1 MDDLS
6 EVLRVVALG
15 GGVFL
20 DAEFTEPFSFIGKAA
35 RSLCTGT
42 PVHGELICF
51 HYVIEGGFHVSIDG
65 VTETWVHAGQTVML
79 PRNPMHVLASRKG
92 LIPTSASQIEANG
105 PGVAK
110 LKHGGGGEATRVVC
124 GFLAGNE
131 LLQAIV
137 STLPELLVLDVA
149 SLPSGQWIADSFR
162 FAVQT
167 QAEPEPGS
175 SLVLTRI
182 SELLF
187 LESLRRHLMEAPAE
201 DRGWTA
207 GLRDPAVRKALSLL
221 HTRSCEAWT
230 TDDLAAEIGMSRSA
244 FATRFTT
251 VMGMPPMRYLTRW
264 RMKQAAGDLTARG
277 KSVSE
282 VAYDLGYSSEAA
294 FTRAFRRE
302 FGSPPGE
309 WRARSGVSVK
319 TSGGAGMSGQGAGS

>member
-20 DAEFTEPFSFIGKAA
+20 DAEFTEPFAFIGKAA
-35 RSLCTGT
+35 RSLCTGM

-51 HYVIEGGFHVSIDG
+51 HYVIEGGFHVSIEG
-65 VTETWVHAGQTVML
+65 VGEAWVGAGQTVMM

-92 LIPTSASQIEANG
+92 LTPTSASHVEASG

-110 LKHGGGGEATRVVC
+110 LRHGGGGAATRVVC
-124 GFLAGNE
+124 GFLTGNE
-131 LLQAIV
+131 LLEVIV

-149 SLPSGQWIADSFR
+149 SLPSGQWIANTFR

-175 SLVLTRI
+175 SLVVTKI
-182 SELLF
+182 TELLF
-187 LESLRRHLMEAPAE
+187 LETLRRHLMQAPPE
-201 DRGWTA
+201 DRAVAA
-207 GLRDPAVRKALSLL
+207 GLRDPLVRRALSLL
-221 HTRSCEAWT
+221 HARALEPWT
-230 TDDLAAEIGMSRSA
+230 TDSLAAELGTSRSA
-244 FATRFTT
+244 FAARFTA
-251 VMGMPPMRYLTRW
+251 VMGVPPMRYLTRW
-264 RMKQAAGDLTARG
+264 RMRQAAGDLTQLG
-277 KSVSE
+277 KSVSQ
-282 VAYDLGYSSEAA
+282 VAFDLGYSSEAA

-309 WRARSGVSVK
+309 WRSRVVAA
-319 TSGGAGMSGQGAGS
+319 GAA

>member
-20 DAEFTEPFSFIGKAA
+20 DAEFTEPFAFVGKAA
-35 RSLCTGT
+35 RSLCTGVT
-42 PVHGELICF
+42 VTGELICF
-51 HYVIEGGFHVSIDG
+51 HYVIEGGFHVSLESG
-65 VTETWVHAGQTVML
+65 EEAWVGAGQTLML

-92 LIPTSASQIEANG
+92 LLPTSASQIDADG
-105 PGVAK
+105 PGLPK
-110 LKHGGGGEATRVVC
+110 MRLGGGGATTRVVC

-149 SLPSGQWIADSFR
+149 ALPSGRWIADSFT

-167 QAEPEPGS
+167 CAEPEPGS
-175 SLVLTRI
+175 SLVLTKI

-187 LESLRRHLMEAPAE
+187 LESLRRHLMNAPPE

-207 GLRDPAVRKALSLL
+207 GLRDPQVRRALSLL
-221 HTRSCEAWT
+221 HARACEPWT
-230 TDDLAAEIGMSRSA
+230 TDDLATQLGMSRSA
-244 FATRFTT
+244 FADRFTT
-251 VMGMPPMRYLTRW
+251 VMGVPPMRYLTRW
-264 RMKQAAGDLTARG
+264 RMRQAANDLTARG

-282 VAYDLGYSSEAA
+282 VAFDLGYSSEAA

-309 WRARSGVSVK
+309 WRSRAS
-319 TSGGAGMSGQGAGS
+319 A

>member
-20 DAEFTEPFSFIGKAA
+20 EAEFTEPFAFIGKAA
-35 RSLCTGT
+35 KSVCGQVTIA
-42 PVHGELICF
+42 GELICF

-65 VTETWVHAGQTVML
+65 VGEAWVHAGQTVML
-79 PRNPMHVLASRKG
+79 PRNPMHVLASREG
-92 LIPTSASQIEANG
+92 LRPTSATQISADG
-105 PGVAK
+105 PGLPK
-110 LKHGGGGEATRVVC
+110 LRHGGGGEVTRVVC

-149 SLPSGQWIADSFR
+149 SLPNGQWMADSFR
-162 FAVQT
+162 VAVQT
-167 QAEPEPGS
+167 CAQPEPGS
-175 SLVLTRI
+175 SLVLTKI

-187 LESLRRHLMEAPAE
+187 LESLRRHLMNAPEE
-201 DRGWTA
+201 DRAWAA
-207 GLRDPAVRKALSLL
+207 GLRDAAVRKALSLL
-221 HTRSCEAWT
+221 HARAMEPWT
-230 TDDLAAEIGMSRSA
+230 TDDLAGELGMSRSA
-244 FATRFTT
+244 FATRFTA

-264 RMKQAAGDLTARG
+264 RMRLAANDLTGRG

-309 WRARSGVSVK
+309 WRSRAA
-319 TSGGAGMSGQGAGS
+319 TA

>member
-20 DAEFTEPFSFIGKAA
+20 DAEFTEPFAFVGKAA
-35 RSLCTGT
+35 RSLCHG
-42 PVHGELICF
+42 VSVSGELICF
-51 HYVIEGGFHVSIDG
+51 HYVIEGGFHVRIDG
-65 VTETWVHAGQTVML
+65 VAEAFAGAGQTVML
-79 PRNPMHVLASRKG
+79 PRNPMHVLASRQG
-92 LIPTSASQIEANG
+92 MLPTSGSEIEADG
-105 PGVAK
+105 RALPR
-110 LKHGGGGEATRVVC
+110 LRHGGGGAATRVVC

-149 SLPSGQWIADSFR
+149 SLPNGQWIADSFR
-162 FAVQT
+162 LAAQT
-167 QAEPEPGS
+167 QSAPEPGS
-175 SLVLTRI
+175 SLILAKM

-187 LESLRRHLMEAPAE
+187 LETLRRHLMSAPPE

-207 GLRDPAVRKALSLL
+207 GLRDPQVRKALSLL
-221 HTRSCEAWT
+221 HARAAEPWT
-230 TDDLAAEIGMSRSA
+230 ADGLAAEIGMSRSA
-244 FATRFTT
+244 FADRFTS
-251 VMGMPPMRYLTRW
+251 VMGVPPMRYLTRW
-264 RMKQAAGDLTARG
+264 RMRLAANDLSARA

-302 FGSPPGE
+302 FGSPPAE
-309 WRARSGVSVK
+309 WRSAH
-319 TSGGAGMSGQGAGS
+319 

>member
-20 DAEFTEPFSFIGKAA
+20 DAEFTEPFAFIGKAA
-35 RSLCTGT
+35 RSLCTG
-42 PVHGELICF
+42 VAVSGELICF
-51 HYVIEGGFHVSIDG
+51 HYIIEGGFHVSVESG
-65 VTETWVHAGQTVML
+65 AEAFVAAGQTVML

-92 LIPTSASQIEANG
+92 LLPTSGAQIEADG
-105 PGVAK
+105 PGIPK
-110 LKHGGGGEATRVVC
+110 LRHGGGGALTRVVC

-149 SLPSGQWIADSFR
+149 ALPNGQWIADSFR
-162 FAVQT
+162 LAAQT
-167 QAEPEPGS
+167 QADPEPGS
-175 SLVLTRI
+175 SLILTRM

-187 LESLRRHLMEAPAE
+187 LESLRRHLMSAPAQ
-201 DRGWTA
+201 DRGWAA
-207 GLRDPAVRKALSLL
+207 GLRDPAIRRALSLL
-221 HTRSCEAWT
+221 HARATEPWT
-230 TDDLAAEIGMSRSA
+230 TDHLAAELGMSRSA
-244 FATRFTT
+244 FAARFTT

-264 RMKQAAGDLTARG
+264 RMRLAANNLTARS

-282 VAYDLGYSSEAA
+282 MAYDLGYSSEAA

-302 FGSPPGE
+302 FGSPPAE
-309 WRARSGVSVK
+309 WRNRA
-319 TSGGAGMSGQGAGS
+319 GAN

>member
-20 DAEFTEPFSFIGKAA
+20 DAEFTEPFAFVGKAA
-35 RSLCTGT
+35 RSLCTGMT
-42 PVHGELICF
+42 VNGELICF
-51 HYVIEGGFHVSIDG
+51 HYIIEGGMHVSIDG
-65 VTETWVHAGQTVML
+65 VHEAYVQAGQTVML
-79 PRNPMHVLASRKG
+79 PRNPMHVLASRRG
-92 LIPTSASQIEANG
+92 LAPTSASQIEASG
-105 PGVAK
+105 AGLPK
-110 LKHGGGGEATRVVC
+110 MRLGGGGATTRVVC

-149 SLPSGQWIADSFR
+149 SLPNGPWMAESFQV
-162 FAVQT
+162 AVQT
-167 QAEPEPGS
+167 CAEPEPGS
-175 SLVLTRI
+175 SLVLTKI

-187 LESLRRHLMEAPAE
+187 VESLRRHLMNAPPE

-207 GLRDPAVRKALSLL
+207 GLRDPQVRRALSLL
-221 HTRSCEAWT
+221 HTRACEPWT
-230 TDDLAAEIGMSRSA
+230 TDDLAAELGMSRSA
-244 FATRFTT
+244 FATRFAQ

-264 RMKQAAGDLTARG
+264 RMRQAANDLTARG

-309 WRARSGVSVK
+309 WRSRAAV
-319 TSGGAGMSGQGAGS
+319 

>member
-20 DAEFTEPFSFIGKAA
+20 DAEFTEPFAFVGKAA
-35 RSLCTGT
+35 RSLCTG
-42 PVHGELICF
+42 VAVSGDLICF

-65 VTETWVHAGQTVML
+65 VDEAYVRAGQTVMM

-92 LIPTSASQIEANG
+92 LLPTSASQITAEG
-105 PGVAK
+105 PGIPK
-110 LKHGGGGEATRVVC
+110 LRHGGGGEATRVVC

-182 SELLF
+182 TELLF
-187 LESLRRHLMEAPAE
+187 LESLRRHLASAPPE

-207 GLRDPAVRKALSLL
+207 GLRDPALRRALSLL
-221 HTRSCEAWT
+221 HTRSCEPWT
-230 TDDLAAEIGMSRSA
+230 TDDLARELGMSRSA
-244 FATRFTT
+244 LATRFTS

-264 RMKQAAGDLTARG
+264 RMKQAANDLTARG
-277 KSVSE
+277 RSVSE

-309 WRARSGVSVK
+309 WRSRAA
-319 TSGGAGMSGQGAGS
+319 AG

>member
-20 DAEFTEPFSFIGKAA
+20 DAEFTEPFAFIGKAA
-35 RSLCTGT
+35 RSLCTGM
-42 PVHGELICF
+42 PIAGELICF

-65 VTETWVHAGQTVML
+65 VDEAWVQAGQTVML

-92 LIPTSASQIEANG
+92 LAPTSASHVTANG
-105 PGVAK
+105 PGIPK
-110 LKHGGGGEATRVVC
+110 LRHGGGGEMTRVVC

-131 LLQAIV
+131 LLHAIV
-137 STLPELLVLDVA
+137 STLPPLLVLDVA
-149 SLPSGQWIADSFR
+149 SLPSGQWMADSFA

-167 QAEPEPGS
+167 CAEPEPGS
-175 SLVLTRI
+175 SVVLTKI

-187 LESLRRHLMEAPAE
+187 LESLRRHLMNAPEE
-201 DRGWTA
+201 DRAWTA
-207 GLRDPAVRKALSLL
+207 GLRDAQIRKALSLL
-221 HTRSCEAWT
+221 HARAMEPWT
-230 TDDLAAEIGMSRSA
+230 ADDLAAELGMSRSA
-244 FATRFTT
+244 FATRFTA

-264 RMKQAAGDLTARG
+264 RMRQAANDLTGRG

-309 WRARSGVSVK
+309 WRSRAS
-319 TSGGAGMSGQGAGS
+319 AH

>member
-20 DAEFTEPFSFIGKAA
+20 DAEFTEPFAFIGKAA
-35 RSLCTGT
+35 RSLCTG
-42 PVHGELICF
+42 VAVSGELICF
-51 HYVIEGGFHVSIDG
+51 HYIIEGGFHVSIEG
-65 VTETWVHAGQTVML
+65 GAEAFVGAGQTVML

-92 LIPTSASQIEANG
+92 LLPTSGAQIEADG
-105 PGVAK
+105 PGVPK
-110 LKHGGGGEATRVVC
+110 LRHGGGGAMTRVVC

-137 STLPELLVLDVA
+137 STLPDLLVLDVA
-149 SLPSGQWIADSFR
+149 SLPNGQWIADSFR
-162 FAVQT
+162 LAAQT
-167 QAEPEPGS
+167 QADPEPGS
-175 SLVLTRI
+175 SLILTKM

-187 LESLRRHLMEAPAE
+187 LESLRRHLMSAPAE
-201 DRGWTA
+201 DRGWAA
-207 GLRDPAVRKALSLL
+207 GLRDPAIRRALSLL
-221 HTRSCEAWT
+221 HARATDHWT
-230 TDDLAAEIGMSRSA
+230 ADDLAAELGMSRSA
-244 FATRFTT
+244 FATRFTS

-264 RMKQAAGDLTARG
+264 RMRLAANTLTARI

-309 WRARSGVSVK
+309 WRRAA
-319 TSGGAGMSGQGAGS
+319 AG

>member
-20 DAEFTEPFSFIGKAA
+20 DAEFTEPFAFIGKAA
-35 RSLCTGT
+35 RSLCTG
-42 PVHGELICF
+42 VAVSGELICF
-51 HYVIEGGFHVSIDG
+51 HYIIEGGFHVSIEG
-65 VTETWVHAGQTVML
+65 GAEAFVGAGQTVML

-92 LIPTSASQIEANG
+92 LLPTSGAQIEADG
-105 PGVAK
+105 PGVPK
-110 LKHGGGGEATRVVC
+110 LRHGGGGAMTRVVC

-137 STLPELLVLDVA
+137 STLPDLLVLEVA
-149 SLPSGQWIADSFR
+149 SLPNGQWIADSFR
-162 FAVQT
+162 LAAQT
-167 QAEPEPGS
+167 QADPEPGS
-175 SLVLTRI
+175 SLILTKM

-187 LESLRRHLMEAPAE
+187 LESLRRHLMSAPAE
-201 DRGWTA
+201 DRGWAA
-207 GLRDPAVRKALSLL
+207 GLRDPAIRRALSLL
-221 HTRSCEAWT
+221 HARATDHWT
-230 TDDLAAEIGMSRSA
+230 ADDLAAEVGMSRSA
-244 FATRFTT
+244 FATRFSA

-264 RMKQAAGDLTARG
+264 RMRLAANTLTARI

-309 WRARSGVSVK
+309 WRRAA
-319 TSGGAGMSGQGAGS
+319 AG

>member
-20 DAEFTEPFSFIGKAA
+20 DAEFTDPFAFIGKAA
-35 RSLCTGT
+35 RSLCTGM
-42 PVHGELICF
+42 PISGELICF
-51 HYVIEGGFHVSIDG
+51 HYVIDGGFHVSIDG
-65 VTETWVHAGQTVML
+65 VDEAWVHAGQTVML

-92 LIPTSASQIEANG
+92 MVPTSASHITADG
-105 PGVAK
+105 PGIPK
-110 LKHGGGGEATRVVC
+110 LRHGGGGEMTRVVC

-149 SLPSGQWIADSFR
+149 TLPNGQWMADSFHV
-162 FAVQT
+162 AVQT
-167 QAEPEPGS
+167 CAEPEPGS
-175 SLVLTRI
+175 SLVLTKI

-187 LESLRRHLMEAPAE
+187 LESLRRHLMDAPAE
-201 DRGWTA
+201 DRAWTA
-207 GLRDPAVRKALSLL
+207 GLRDAAVRKALSLL
-221 HTRSCEAWT
+221 HTRAMEPWT
-230 TDDLAAEIGMSRSA
+230 ADDLAAELGMSRSA
-244 FATRFTT
+244 FATRFAT

-264 RMKQAAGDLTARG
+264 RMRLAANDLTGRG

-282 VAYDLGYSSEAA
+282 IAYDLGYSSEAA

-302 FGSPPGE
+302 FGAPPGE
-309 WRARSGVSVK
+309 WRSRAA
-319 TSGGAGMSGQGAGS
+319 TA